1 MRRPASSPEPPRRA
15 QPVRYRSG
23 MSEQPL
29 PDPVRIRAE
38 LGLPPIGTKLTRE
51 QSLRMHRALWGEPTP
66 EGVAWARKALGLSP
80 SDTDRRSA

>member
-1 MRRPASSPEPPRRA
+1 
-15 QPVRYRSG
+15 

-51 QSLRMHRALWGEPTP
+51 QSLRMHRAMWGEPDP
-66 EGVAWARKALGLSP
+66 EIAAEIRRKWGIVE
-80 SDTDRRSA
+80 TRSA